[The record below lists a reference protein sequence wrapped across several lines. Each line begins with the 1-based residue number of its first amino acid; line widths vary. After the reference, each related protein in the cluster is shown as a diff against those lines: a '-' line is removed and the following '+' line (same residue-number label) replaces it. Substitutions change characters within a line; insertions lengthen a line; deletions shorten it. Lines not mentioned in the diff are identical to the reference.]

1 MLSRDGNAFLGFFL
15 GLGWFLKSGGKIR
28 FKKLYVDIIMHF
40 FISNK
45 ENRSSDHYIVD
56 MCKGSFQK
64 KKVIWVQKNHFFF
77 FV

>member
-1 MLSRDGNAFLGFFL
+1 MLSRDRNTFFGIFLGVGMVL
-15 GLGWFLKSGGKIR
+15 EEWGKIR

-56 MCKGSFQK
+56 MYNSA
-64 KKVIWVQKNHFFF
+64 V
-77 FV
+77 

>member
-45 ENRSSDHYIVD
+45 ENRSSDHYTVD
-56 MCKGSFQK
+56 MYNSAVYG
-64 KKVIWVQKNHFFF
+64 
-77 FV
+77 